1 MTQEVLERMLIA
13 LGETPNNGSYIW
25 IPSGVLA
32 GKDNYFMAICDAGV
46 DDCTYTFNGRFEID
60 DAGALSSPSSSAISR
75 LVTSFPVTAT
85 VLPWNIF
92 ADSLVAI
99 QYHPLYVLVNL

>member
-1 MTQEVLERMLIA
+1 MLIA
-13 LGETPNNGSYIW
+13 LGETLNNGSYTW

-46 DDCTYTFNGRFEID
+46 NDCTYTFNGRFAIE
-60 DAGALSSPSSSAISR
+60 DAGALSSSSSSTISR
-75 LVTSFPVTAT
+75 SVTSFPVTAT
-85 VLPWNIF
+85 VLSWNIF